1 MIRLPWGHRED
12 QTPLVIEA
20 AAELAK
26 ATDDL
31 RGVTQQVRDAVGD
44 REERK

>member
-1 MIRLPWGHRED
+1 MIRWPWARRDD
-12 QTPLVIEA
+12 QTPLVLA
-20 AAELAK
+20 AAARLAK

-44 REERK
+44 ERSKS